1 MYHIEIQMKNIILI
15 NIFSLFLLNGI
26 AYSQT
31 KITFNLDGL
40 PNGADQIV
48 GIRGNTLPLDWSK
61 SIALNKANKNYTI
74 ELEFPFSDR
83 DIEFKFVIFTDDNNH
98 TWETIENRTFT
109 LPAIG
114 ENQNSNN
121 TWNREQVI
129 DINTLNKIEVDK
141 LLADYELIKT
151 MVLDVHP
158 GTYRYNNE
166 AEIMLALEELK
177 NKFNNPLTHQE
188 AYLAIS
194 KLTAQIK
201 CDHTK
206 AGFNNQSKLIN
217 SIIHYQN
224 DKVPFTFKWIGNEMV
239 VINNASESE
248 LLEKGTKILSI
259 NQIPV
264 IEIRNQLLLYIGADG
279 ATDQNRIYKSQV
291 NGYDFRYSAFDI
303 FYPLIYPLKSE
314 KLALEIQQSD
324 KNTVEPILV
333 SAMSRENRFKILTER
348 YPQFPKSKDDLWNFE
363 ILSDS
368 TAILKINSFGLT
380 GWKAMKLDYK
390 AYLADV
396 FKQIDEL
403 GIQHLIIDIRENTG
417 GNDEM
422 ANELFTYIA
431 DKNYNSEREGRSR
444 YIDFP
449 ETLKPYIKTWNDNPW
464 YYKLNP
470 NKIKTTNGYY
480 IFKDNFIQPIS
491 KSDKKVYQ
499 GKLYLLISSA
509 NTSLAYYT
517 TYRFNLQQLGITLG
531 QETGGNLNDINGG
544 NILFLNLPNSNIEI
558 DFPIMGGF
566 SSQKQPNTGVIPDI
580 ELNYTIQDIL
590 DNRDLEVEKVIE
602 LINK

>member
-1 MYHIEIQMKNIILI
+1 MKNIILI
-15 NIFSLFLLNGI
+15 SIFSLFLLNGI
-26 AYSQT
+26 GYSQT
-31 KITFNLDGL
+31 KITFNLESL
-40 PNGADQIV
+40 PHVADQKV
-48 GIRGNTLPLDWSK
+48 GIRGDTFPLDWSK
-61 SIALNKANKNYTI
+61 SIVLNKTDENYTI
-74 ELEFPFSDR
+74 DLEFPFSKKE
-83 DIEFKFVIFTDDNNH
+83 IEFKFVTFSDDNNP
-98 TWETIENRTFT
+98 TWETIANRT
-109 LPAIG
+109 LILQAIG
-114 ENQNSNN
+114 KNKTSNN
-121 TWNREQVI
+121 KWNREQVI
-129 DINTLNKIEVDK
+129 DINSLKKIEVDK

-166 AEIMLALEELK
+166 AEISLTLEELK
-177 NKFNNPLTHQE
+177 NKFSNPLTHQE
-188 AYLAIS
+188 VYLAIS

-248 LLEKGTKILSI
+248 LLVKGTKILSI

-264 IEIRNQLLLYIGADG
+264 IEIRKQLLFYIGADG
-279 ATDQNRIYKSQV
+279 ATDQNRTYKSQV
-291 NGYDFRYSAFDI
+291 NGYDFRYNAFDI

-314 KLALEIQQSD
+314 KLALEIQQPD
-324 KNTVEPILV
+324 KNTVESIIV
-333 SAMSRENRFKILTER
+333 SAMSREDRFKILTER
-348 YPQFPKSKDDLWNFE
+348 YPQFPKSRDEMWDFN

-368 TAILKINSFGLT
+368 TAILKINSFGLS
-380 GWKAMKLDYK
+380 GWKAITIDYK
-390 AYLADV
+390 AYLANV

-403 GIQHLIIDIRENTG
+403 SIQHLIIDIRENIG

-431 DKNYNSEREGRSR
+431 DKNYNFEREGRSR

-449 ETLKPYIKTWNDNPW
+449 ETLRPYIKTWNDNPW

-470 NKIKTTNGYY
+470 NGTKTTNGYY
-480 IFKDNFIQPIS
+480 IFKDNFTQPIS

-509 NTSLAYYT
+509 NTSLAFYT
-517 TYRFNLQQLGITLG
+517 AYRFKLQQLGITLG

-566 SSQKQPNTGVIPDI
+566 SGQKQPNTGVIPDI
-580 ELNYTIQDIL
+580 KLNYIIQDIL
-590 DNRDLEVEKVIE
+590 ENRDLEVEKVIE